1 MADSYNKT
9 SYDSSPQEVNEPSL
23 VYGQN
28 IAVSIPNLLNDKFA
42 LIAQIKKGF
51 SYITFDKIYDTLPY
65 TLEEWS
71 GLLGISLKSLHRYK
85 SENRTFKPL
94 QSEKIM
100 EIAEVSILCQDVFG
114 DKKMFTTW
122 FSRPSQALGGLSP
135 KELVADS
142 YGKQLVMDELYRIE
156 HGIFA

>member
-1 MADSYNKT
+1 MSNSYKT
-9 SYDSSPQEVNEPSL
+9 PDDGFSQEVNEPSL
-23 VYGQN
+23 IYGRN
-28 IAVSIPNLLNDKFA
+28 MAMNIPNLLDDKFA

-51 SYITFDKIYDTLPY
+51 SYITFDKIYMTLPY
-65 TLEEWS
+65 SLEEWS

-100 EIAEVSILCQDVFG
+100 EIAEVSILGQDVFG
-114 DKKMFTTW
+114 DNQMFTTW
-122 FSRPSQALGGLSP
+122 FSRPSQAFGGLSP

-142 YGKQLVMDELYRIE
+142 YGKQLVMDELYRID

>member
-1 MADSYNKT
+1 MASSHNDKT
-9 SYDSSPQEVNEPSL
+9 NNEVNEPYL
-23 VYGQN
+23 TYGQAPSMDIN
-28 IAVSIPNLLNDKFA
+28 SLLDDKFV

-51 SYITFDKIYDTLPY
+51 SYLTFSNISDALPY
-65 TLEEWS
+65 TLEEWGS
-71 GLLGISLKSLHRYK
+71 LLGLSLKSMHRYK

-100 EIAEVSILCQDVFG
+100 EIAEVSILGQEVFG
-114 DKKMFTTW
+114 DQEKFTLW
-122 FSRPSQALGGLSP
+122 FGRPSQALGGLSP

-142 YGKQLVMDELYRIE
+142 YGKQLVIDELQRIE